1 VLFGNPKH
9 FVHTKGPISFHV
21 AMSRSILMLAEMVVK
36 ILFREEKKAVL
47 STLIVP
53 IKGVPASRARSVASD
68 SLVADKG
75 GVVKERVDASALD
88 LQLASS

>member
-9 FVHTKGPISFHV
+9 SVHTKGPISFHV

-53 IKGVPASRARSVASD
+53 SQCSFSFGGFPRHQGMWSCISFLTESKVFQHPEHVA
-68 SLVADKG
+68 
-75 GVVKERVDASALD
+75 
-88 LQLASS
+88 